1 MTSRERVECALD
13 HREADRIPLD
23 LGGSPVSG
31 MHVNSVYALRQAL
44 ALDPPGTP
52 VKVVEIGQ
60 LLGEIEP
67 DLADALGVDVVG
79 LRGPNGKFGGPNTG
93 WKP

>member
-1 MTSRERVECALD
+1 MTSRERVECALN

-31 MHVNSVYALRQAL
+31 MHVNAVYALRQAL
-44 ALDPPGTP
+44 ELDSPGTS

-60 LLGEIEP
+60 LLGEIERIERENET
-67 DLADALGVDVVG
+67 
-79 LRGPNGKFGGPNTG
+79 LRGELRRFYR
-93 WKP
+93 